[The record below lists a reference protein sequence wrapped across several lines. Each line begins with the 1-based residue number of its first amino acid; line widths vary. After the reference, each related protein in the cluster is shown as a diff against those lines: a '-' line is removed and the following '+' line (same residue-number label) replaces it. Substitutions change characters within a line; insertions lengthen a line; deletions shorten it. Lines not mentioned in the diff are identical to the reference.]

1 MTENPNMY
9 ADMYAIHSIP
19 AANMNSDD
27 NGMQKKVSVGGAL
40 RTRVSSQAWKRAIRD
55 RFDERAFRTKKA
67 VELLVRK
74 MMDIDAGI
82 TEAEASEKAVKLL
95 KAEEV
100 SLTNDN
106 TTKALI
112 MLSPKQIDNAARY
125 ALSCDSKKYSK
136 KDVKEIL
143 KKDNS
148 LDLAL
153 FGRMVAKDPA
163 LKVDAAVQFAHAFST
178 HRIEPEYDY
187 FTALD
192 DLQNKDE
199 QGASHLDHTEYN
211 ASTFYRYAN
220 VNVNELI
227 HNLDRNKEAGIAGTV
242 EFIRNFVLA
251 MPTGMQNRHANKT
264 LPSYLMVSLRTDTPV
279 NLAVAFEKPV
289 IIHNNEY
296 DYKYGYTDKSIE
308 RLENEFNSTLKMVDN
323 PTATFVLNLESDDTK
338 VKGAVTAENLNDLLQ
353 KVSETLTKAVQD
365 EDNND

>member
-19 AANMNSDD
+19 TANMNSDD

-40 RTRVSSQAWKRAIRD
+40 RTRVSSQAWKKAIRD
-55 RFDERAFRTKKA
+55 RFDERSFRTKKA
-67 VELLVRK
+67 VALLVRK
-74 MMDIDAGI
+74 MMDIDNGI
-82 TEAEASEKAVKLL
+82 TEAEASEKAGKLL
-95 KAEEV
+95 AEEV
-100 SLTNDN
+100 GLTKDL

-112 MLSPKQIDNAARY
+112 MLSPSQIDNAARY

-136 KDVKEIL
+136 KDVREIL

-153 FGRMVAKDPA
+153 FGRMVADDPA
-163 LKVDAAVQFAHAFST
+163 LNVDAAVQFAHAFST

-227 HNLDRNKEAGIAGTV
+227 HNLNRNKEEGIAGTV

-289 IIHNNEY
+289 IIRNNE
-296 DYKYGYTDKSIE
+296 YGYTDKSIE

-323 PTATFVLNLESDDTK
+323 PAATFVLNLESDDTK

-353 KVSETLTKAVQD
+353 RVSETLTKEVQD

>member
-19 AANMNSDD
+19 TANMNSDD

-40 RTRVSSQAWKRAIRD
+40 RTRVSSQAWKKAIRD
-55 RFDERAFRTKKA
+55 RFDERAFRTKKDVA
-67 VELLVRK
+67 LLVRK
-74 MMDIDAGI
+74 MMDIDNGI
-82 TEAEASEKAVKLL
+82 TEAEASEKAGKLL
-95 KAEEV
+95 AEEV
-100 SLTNDN
+100 SLTKDL

-112 MLSPKQIDNAARY
+112 MLSPSQIDNAARY

-136 KDVKEIL
+136 KDVREIL

-153 FGRMVAKDPA
+153 FGRMVADDPA
-163 LKVDAAVQFAHAFST
+163 LNVDAAVQFAHAFST

-192 DLQNKDE
+192 DLQDKDE

-227 HNLDRNKEAGIAGTV
+227 HNLNRNKEAGIAGTV

-289 IIHNNEY
+289 IIRNNE
-296 DYKYGYTDKSIE
+296 YGYTDKSIE

-323 PTATFVLNLESDDTK
+323 PAATFVLNLESDDTK
-338 VKGAVTAENLNDLLQ
+338 VKGAVTTENLNDLLQ
-353 KVSETLTKAVQD
+353 RVSETLTKAVQD

>member
-19 AANMNSDD
+19 TANMNSDD

-40 RTRVSSQAWKRAIRD
+40 RTRVSSQAWKKAIRD

-67 VELLVRK
+67 VALLVRK
-74 MMDIDAGI
+74 MMDIDNGI

-95 KAEEV
+95 KAEGV
-100 SLTNDN
+100 SLTKDL
-106 TTKALI
+106 TTKVLL
-112 MLSPKQIDNAARY
+112 MLSPSQIDNAARY

-136 KDVKEIL
+136 EDVREIL

-163 LKVDAAVQFAHAFST
+163 LNVDAAVQFAHAFST

-192 DLQNKDE
+192 DLQDKDE

-227 HNLDRNKEAGIAGTV
+227 HNLNRNKEEGITGTV

-289 IIHNNEY
+289 IIRNNE
-296 DYKYGYTDKSIE
+296 YGYTDKSIE

-323 PTATFVLNLESDDTK
+323 PAATFVLNLESDDTK

-353 KVSETLTKAVQD
+353 RVSETLTKAVQD

>member
-1 MTENPNMY
+1 
-9 ADMYAIHSIP
+9 
-19 AANMNSDD
+19 
-27 NGMQKKVSVGGAL
+27 
-40 RTRVSSQAWKRAIRD
+40 
-55 RFDERAFRTKKA
+55 
-67 VELLVRK
+67 
-74 MMDIDAGI
+74 MDIDNGI

-95 KAEEV
+95 AEEV
-100 SLTNDN
+100 SLTKDL

-112 MLSPKQIDNAARY
+112 MLSPSQIDNAARY

-136 KDVKEIL
+136 KDVREIL

-153 FGRMVAKDPA
+153 FGRMVADDPA
-163 LKVDAAVQFAHAFST
+163 LNVDAAVQFAHAFST

-227 HNLDRNKEAGIAGTV
+227 HNLNRNKEEGIAGTV

-251 MPTGMQNRHANKT
+251 MPKGMQNRHANKT

-289 IIHNNEY
+289 IISNNE
-296 DYKYGYTDKSIE
+296 YGYTDKSIE

-323 PTATFVLNLESDDTK
+323 PAATFVLNLESDDTK

-353 KVSETLTKAVQD
+353 RVSETLTKAVQD

>member
-19 AANMNSDD
+19 TANMNSDD

-40 RTRVSSQAWKRAIRD
+40 RTRVSSQAWKKAIRD
-55 RFDERAFRTKKA
+55 RFNERAFRTKKA

-95 KAEEV
+95 AADKV
-100 SLTNDN
+100 SLTKDL
-106 TTKALI
+106 TTKALL
-112 MLSPKQIDNAARY
+112 MFSPRQIDNAARY

-136 KDVKEIL
+136 KDVREIL

-153 FGRMVAKDPA
+153 FGRMVADDPA
-163 LKVDAAVQFAHAFST
+163 LNVDAAVQFAHAFST

-227 HNLDRNKEAGIAGTV
+227 HNLNRNKEEGIVGTV

-289 IIHNNEY
+289 IISNNE
-296 DYKYGYTDKSIE
+296 YGYTDKSIE

-353 KVSETLTKAVQD
+353 RVSETLTKAVQD